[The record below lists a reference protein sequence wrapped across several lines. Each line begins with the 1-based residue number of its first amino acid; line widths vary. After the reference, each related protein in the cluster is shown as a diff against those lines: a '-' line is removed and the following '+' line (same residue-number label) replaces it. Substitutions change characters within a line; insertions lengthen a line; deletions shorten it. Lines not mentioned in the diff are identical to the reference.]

1 MERQLLLHP
10 LHLLLIICPER
21 EIKSHVEKHT
31 DFSWIWTS
39 GIQKCAETIPPA
51 LHLLVKLTS
60 KISKNQL
67 HIASKCHDGKVC
79 LVYAL
84 EYRCANTQK
93 QEKQCWHMT
102 KPVSGF
108 LEPLST
114 AFKGQKSVLYQL
126 SMILKKPEY
135 NNMHPFSVC
144 QLRMPRFIGT

>member
-1 MERQLLLHP
+1 MDRQLLLRP

-67 HIASKCHDGKVC
+67 HIASNMSISSFQKNTAHWGCVAAHWTFSRASETITANGKYDGDFSSCSSLWKTREQ
-79 LVYAL
+79 L
-84 EYRCANTQK
+84 TQAASRSFSFMK
-93 QEKQCWHMT
+93 FG
-102 KPVSGF
+102 KPGT
-108 LEPLST
+108 LSSL
-114 AFKGQKSVLYQL
+114 AVIHPKS
-126 SMILKKPEY
+126 
-135 NNMHPFSVC
+135 
-144 QLRMPRFIGT
+144 